1 MSMNLLFC
9 PLQLTPLLQKHFF
22 PLKFYSVDL
31 HCSAWWE
38 SQSIGALLRADL
50 PNATVDRQN
59 TMTSGRTSETSFLLG
74 TGAAAESQ
82 PPSIHKV
89 AQNPWY
95 RRGKWKCGIISI
107 IICGAVTLFALF
119 IIIPATSNVR
129 LQVCVCVCLYMIFD
143 HHPLT
148 FIFTVLVLGCTVWFM
163 LHLPLQCEATNI
175 FIYIFSFFSSR
186 FFSSSFL

>member
-119 IIIPATSNVR
+119 IIIPATSNVG
-129 LQVCVCVCLYMIFD
+129 LQVCVCVRSEL
-143 HHPLT
+143 
-148 FIFTVLVLGCTVWFM
+148 
-163 LHLPLQCEATNI
+163 
-175 FIYIFSFFSSR
+175 
-186 FFSSSFL
+186 